1 MRGYALSH
9 SAEVTH
15 SFIQQAPSLP
25 MMADRDVPHRSD
37 RLTPEEKVNHT
48 KQMRATNELMASLD
62 HPAPAS
68 RKKKPKVAGTKKKMD
83 QLARVNFTNAGRGR
97 ILKSGEYA
105 KGEEFVGEYT
115 KGEEFVGG
123 QIVHEDAPVSLIKDM
138 VDKHLEVMINE
149 VRELKLA
156 KRSTVENHHD
166 QCLAFGRVAATLGGD
181 YDMKPMKAEGG
192 FSQTSNPILVGG
204 GVLFNVLWVDAVQ
217 KKVFEETTQIV
228 TKKYLQTYFHDLY
241 FQLIVCNEEQ
251 HKPALKQL
259 VQWNFSYNS
268 PLAFWSV
275 IFHSR
280 GDNGLAND
288 NTFTWKE
295 ALSHATPDLEWD
307 EMFMKRSW
315 DKTIHKDSSWEE
327 EQLE

>member
-25 MMADRDVPHRSD
+25 MMADRDVPRRSD
-37 RLTPEEKVNHT
+37 RLTAEEKVNHT
-48 KQMRATNELMASLD
+48 KRMRATNELKASLD

-68 RKKKPKVAGTKKKMD
+68 RKKKPKAAWTKKKMD

-105 KGEEFVGEYT
+105 TGG
-115 KGEEFVGG
+115 EFVGG
-123 QIVHEDAPVSLIKDM
+123 QLVHEDAPVSLIKDI

-156 KRSTVENHHD
+156 TRSVVANHHD
-166 QCLAFGRVAATLGGD
+166 QYLAFARVAASLGGD

-192 FSQTSNPILVGG
+192 FAETANPILVGG

-228 TKKYLQTYFHDLY
+228 TKEYLQSYFHDLY

-251 HKPALKQL
+251 HKPALHQL
-259 VQWNFSYNS
+259 LEWNFSYNS

-280 GDNGLAND
+280 GENGLAND

-295 ALSHATPDLEWD
+295 ALSHATPDLNWD
-307 EMFMKRSW
+307 QMFMKRSW
-315 DKTIHKDSSWEE
+315 DKKNHKDSSQEE